1 MVLMSLENVF
11 KKVTFLLGAGASVGA
26 GCLSSPSMLI
36 ELKKG
41 IQLLDKPDDNGK
53 YSKYKELQNQFEE
66 IYNFIVASL
75 RYQYS
80 LKDSRNT
87 INYTINIE
95 DFVMVLKQI
104 IDREFIVPY
113 PLVGNWNDKITKWE
127 LSNNEEDV
135 FIAFLNYII
144 YELTTSWTDFDVRKG
159 KSLLKPFKDILNLNL
174 QGSLYKLITT
184 DFDIKLKRSIQEI
197 KAVILDNRITT
208 LFEMPKN
215 SPGFFMKN
223 LTFDEN
229 DTPIELLYS
238 YYRGDKYK
246 LELELDEYQ
255 MP

>member
-1 MVLMSLENVF
+1 MNIIDLNNPVPKYLQISNW
-11 KKVTFLLGAGASVGA
+11 
-26 GCLSSPSMLI
+26 
-36 ELKKG
+36 LKAQITSG
-41 IQLLDKPDDNGK
+41 
-53 YSKYKELQNQFEE
+53 KYKEGNRIPSEAELTQMCEVSRATLRQAIAHLADNGFLIKKKGLGTFVKSADMIVELKHDMKRISSFGDYAGVKQLKEKTVVLEKSVIIADEE
-66 IYNFIVASL
+66 VSQKLILGSQQKAVQIKRL
-75 RYQYS
+75 RTG
-80 LKDSRNT
+80 N
-87 INYTINIE
+87 NIS
-95 DFVMVLKQI
+95 
-104 IDREFIVPY
+104 Y
-113 PLVGNWNDKITKWE
+113 
-127 LSNNEEDV
+127 
-135 FIAFLNYII
+135 I
-144 YELTTSWTDFDVRKG
+144 YEESYLPYRR
-159 KSLLKPFKDILNLNL
+159 FKDILNLNL

>member
-1 MVLMSLENVF
+1 MKRISSFGDYAGVKQLKEKTVVLEKSVIIADEEVSQKLI
-11 KKVTFLLGAGASVGA
+11 LGSQQKAVQ
-26 GCLSSPSMLI
+26 I
-36 ELKKG
+36 KR
-41 IQLLDKPDDNGK
+41 
-53 YSKYKELQNQFEE
+53 
-66 IYNFIVASL
+66 L
-75 RYQYS
+75 RTG
-80 LKDSRNT
+80 N
-87 INYTINIE
+87 NIS
-95 DFVMVLKQI
+95 
-104 IDREFIVPY
+104 Y
-113 PLVGNWNDKITKWE
+113 
-127 LSNNEEDV
+127 
-135 FIAFLNYII
+135 I
-144 YELTTSWTDFDVRKG
+144 YEESYLPYRR
-159 KSLLKPFKDILNLNL
+159 FKDILNLNL